1 MINIKIKL
9 KSNQRNRIL
18 KVFVLS
24 KLYADFKD
32 FYLYECLLKQTS
44 DYKSAERMSDL
55 MNGLFNQDTKP
66 VDFIVDKDKIANDLI
81 DKSIKFK
88 NFLKNIKGNNLGLYE
103 EAIKAFCKNVEHG
116 EYHNLKINNNFFY
129 QTKWLL
135 NYSLDNVSKKD
146 FLEGIKE
153 VNIFSKTKKYNN
165 VFYKRTFLAIENTY
179 DDIMSKQILRKTN
192 KPMVLW

>member
-1 MINIKIKL
+1 MTNTKIIL

-18 KVFVLS
+18 KVFVLA

-32 FYLYECLLKQTS
+32 FYLHECLLKQTS
-44 DYKSAERMSDL
+44 DYKSAERMSSL

-66 VDFIVDKDKIANDLI
+66 VDFIVDKDKITNDLI
-81 DKSIKFK
+81 DKSVKFK
-88 NFLKNIKGNNLGLYE
+88 EFLKNIQGNSIGLN
-103 EAIKAFCKNVEHG
+103 EASIKAFCKNVQHG
-116 EYHNLKINNNFFY
+116 EYHNLKINNNFYY

-165 VFYKRTFLAIENTY
+165 GFYKRTFIAIENTY
-179 DDIMSKQILRKTN
+179 NEIMSKQILRETSKT
-192 KPMVLW
+192 KL